1 MGFVGD
7 AVEGG
12 QFPVQTSLLFLGS
25 ELVALAI

>member
-12 QFPVQTSLLFLGS
+12 QFPVQTSLFFLGN
-25 ELVALAI
+25 EMVALVM